1 MNKKIFEITGN
12 FWVDMFLILIVPWF
26 VIAIAFRNKFN
37 WHWGKIAIIGIVALF
52 ISNYSFFSNS
62 SYEKKY
68 NNLLSKYEKLQ
79 NKDSEKLDNEKKS
92 QTLKIENEKIE
103 NDKKITVNPTKESTP
118 KTTPKP
124 TKKPTPKPTKKL
136 VYDQS
141 ITFDQLNRDPDNYTG
156 KGIIFTGTIIQV
168 MTEESGDTY
177 RIDVGNGNVM
187 LCNYQYK
194 KNELRLVENDVI
206 RFEGVS
212 LGLYTYETV
221 LGAEQT
227 VPWVYIDNIVSR

>member
-12 FWVDMFLILIVPWF
+12 FWVDMFLILIFPWF

-37 WHWGKIAIIGIVALF
+37 LHWGKIAIIGIVALLVNNF
-52 ISNYSFFSNS
+52 SFFPND
-62 SYEKKY
+62 YEKKY
-68 NNLLSKYEKLQ
+68 NDLLLKYEKLQ
-79 NKDSEKLDNEKKS
+79 DKDSKKLDNEKKA
-92 QTLKIENEKIE
+92 QTIKIE

-118 KTTPKP
+118 KPTKKP

-141 ITFDQLNRDPDNYTG
+141 ITFDQLNRDPDKYFG
-156 KGIIFTGTIIQV
+156 KGVIFSGTIIQV
-168 MTEESGDTY
+168 MMDDAGDTF
-177 RIDVGNGNVM
+177 RIDVGNNNIM
-187 LCNYQYK
+187 ICTYK
-194 KNELRLVENDVI
+194 YKNNELRLIENDKI
-206 RFEGVS
+206 RFQGIS

-227 VPWVYIDNIVSR
+227 VPAVTIDNIISR

>member
-12 FWVDMFLILIVPWF
+12 FWVDMFLILIFPWF
-26 VIAIAFRNKFN
+26 VVAIAFRNKFN
-37 WHWGKIAIIGIVALF
+37 LHWGKIVLIGIVAILV
-52 ISNYSFFSNS
+52 SNFSLSSFFNDND
-62 SYEKKY
+62 YEKKY
-68 NNLLSKYEKLQ
+68 FDLLSKYEKLQ
-79 NKDSEKLDNEKKS
+79 NKDSEKLESEKKA
-92 QTLKIENEKIE
+92 QTIKIKD
-103 NDKKITVNPTKESTP
+103 DKKITVNPTK
-118 KTTPKP
+118 KP
-124 TKKPTPKPTKKL
+124 TKKTTLKPTLKPTPKPTKKL

-141 ITFDQLNRDPDNYTG
+141 ITFDQLNRDPNKFMG